1 MPENKCNGC
10 DHQHD
15 HDHDYDF
22 DEMDSVLEL
31 TGENGE
37 TLKVEFLATVKVDD
51 QEYAVMQTL
60 DNGEEDDDEAE
71 IVIMR
76 LEYDDEEDEY
86 FLVAEEDEDT
96 QQRVFDAFQQ
106 AIAEEEE

>member
-1 MPENKCNGC
+1 MPDNKCNGC
-10 DHQHD
+10 DHPHD
-15 HDHDYDF
+15 HEHDHDF
-22 DEMDSVLEL
+22 DEMDNVLEL

-51 QEYAVMQTL
+51 QEYAVMHTL
-60 DNGEEDDDEAE
+60 ETDDEDEAE

-86 FLVAEEDEDT
+86 FLIAEEDDET
-96 QQRVFDAFQQ
+96 QQRVFEAFQK
-106 AIAEEEE
+106 AVMEEEE